1 MITQRF
7 CRRWVALAALAVG
20 LCQADAREWT
30 SVSGAKVEAEFVR
43 LTGDSVTL
51 RKPDGETLLIRMNL
65 LSAEDQA
72 HVGEL
77 TKTEV
82 QTINLP
88 GAVTRAA
95 GTTGIVLSKAEADGL
110 QTAWTDPNGGDQ
122 FSFYARFS
130 VNPNSPKNK
139 NWSEGKP
146 IEFRIT
152 ADCTRIKDNKRQR
165 ENTSCHM
172 YLLDEKGQPAAVQ
185 SKPINSMCPT

>member
-51 RKPDGETLLIRMNL
+51 RKPDGETLVIRMNL
-65 LSAEDQA
+65 LSAADQA
-72 HVGEL
+72 HVAEL
-77 TKTEV
+77 AKPEV

-88 GAVTRAA
+88 GAVTRSA
-95 GTTGIVLSKAEADGL
+95 GNTGMVLSKAEVDAL
-110 QTAWTDPNGGDQ
+110 QTTWTDPKNDDQ

-139 NWSEGKP
+139 NWKEGRP

-152 ADCTRIKDNKRQR
+152 ADCTRSRNNKRQR
-165 ENTSCHM
+165 ENTTCYM
-172 YLLDEKGQPAAVQ
+172 YLLDENDRPVVTRSQ
-185 SKPINSMCPT
+185 SVDSMCPT